1 MVEQLSK
8 ERLEKKIK
16 RLEKEILERKQAEEM
31 LLEKQSDLI
40 TILENSPIMM
50 FLVDRE
56 KRVRNAAHAVEE
68 FTGKRAE
75 EILGRRGGEV
85 LRCFHAQ
92 DDPKGCGFGPACETC
107 EVRQMVTD
115 AFETGQDHY
124 RTEVML
130 PLERDGEKT
139 EMNFYVSAALLAS
152 QNQELVLVSIEDI
165 TERRQAER
173 ALLKAKDDL
182 EKRVE
187 ERTSELQDLSSKLLV
202 AHEEESK
209 RIGRE
214 LHDGLAQTLSAIKVW
229 VEAALS
235 QVGQDNLAE
244 MTKSLESVV
253 PLAQNAV
260 EEVRRISK
268 NLRPAILDDFGIIAT
283 VSWLCQEF
291 ETIYSGIGVEREID
305 LKEIEV
311 PDMLKIVIFRISQ
324 EALNNIAKHS
334 QANRVHL
341 SLKKRDSIIELT
353 ISDNGTG
360 FDVEQVLSGELPERG
375 LGLASMR
382 ERATLSG
389 GTFFIESHKG
399 AGTTVRALWQKV
411 KIPSPKPPKPKSTI

>member
-1 MVEQLSK
+1 MIKRLSNEKLEQ
-8 ERLEKKIK
+8 KIK
-16 RLEKEILERKQAEEM
+16 QLEKEIHERKRAEEM

-75 EILGRRGGEV
+75 EILGRRGGEI
-85 LRCFHAQ
+85 LRCFHAM
-92 DDPKGCGFGPACETC
+92 DDPKGCGFGPACKIC
-107 EVRQMVTD
+107 QVRQMVTD

-130 PLERDGEKT
+130 PLERDGEKA

-152 QNQELVLVSIEDI
+152 QDKELVLVCIENI
-165 TERRQAER
+165 TERRQAEK

-187 ERTSELQDLSSKLLV
+187 ERTFQLRDLSSKLLV

-235 QVGQDNLAE
+235 QVSQDNLTE

-268 NLRPAILDDFGIIAT
+268 NLRPAILDDFGIVAT

-291 ETIYSGIGVEREID
+291 ETIYSRIGVEKEID
-305 LKEIEV
+305 IEESEV
-311 PDMLKIVIFRISQ
+311 PDVLKIVIFRISQ

-334 QANRVHL
+334 QANRVRL
-341 SLKKRDSIIELT
+341 SLKKGDSVVELT

-360 FDVEQVLSGELPERG
+360 FDVAQVLSDELPERG

-389 GTFFIESHKG
+389 GTFFIESQKG
-399 AGTTVRALWQKV
+399 TGTTVRASWRNL
-411 KIPSPKPPKPKSTI
+411 PH

>member
-1 MVEQLSK
+1 MIEELTKEKLEQK
-8 ERLEKKIK
+8 VK
-16 RLEKEILERKQAEEM
+16 RLEKELIERKRTEEI
-31 LLEKQSDLI
+31 LQEKQSDLI

-56 KRVRNAAHAVEE
+56 KRIRNAAHAVEE
-68 FTGKRAE
+68 FTGKRVE
-75 EILGRRGGEV
+75 EILGRRGGEI
-85 LRCFHAQ
+85 LRCFHAL
-92 DDPKGCGFGPACETC
+92 DDPKGCGFGPACKTC

-130 PLERDGEKT
+130 PLERDGEKA
-139 EMNFYVSAALLAS
+139 EMNFYVSAAQLAS
-152 QNQELVLVSIEDI
+152 PNKELVLVSIEDI
-165 TERRQAER
+165 TERRQAEK

-187 ERTSELQDLSSKLLV
+187 ERTSQLRDLSSKLLV

-235 QVGQDNLAE
+235 QVGQDKLNE

-268 NLRPAILDDFGIIAT
+268 NLRPAILDDFGIIVT

-291 ETIYSGIGVEREID
+291 ETIYSGIAIEKEID
-305 LKEIEV
+305 LEESEV
-311 PDMLKIVIFRISQ
+311 PEILKIVIFRISQ

-334 QANRVHL
+334 QASRVRL
-341 SLKKRDSIIELT
+341 SLKKGEPGIDLT
-353 ISDNGTG
+353 ISDNGAG
-360 FDVEQVLSGELPERG
+360 FDVGQVLSGELPERG

-389 GTFFIESHKG
+389 GTFFIDSHRG
-399 AGTTVRALWQKV
+399 TGTTIRASWQKEA
-411 KIPSPKPPKPKSTI
+411 IPSS

>member
-1 MVEQLSK
+1 MVKGSSTEKLEQRIK
-8 ERLEKKIK
+8 E
-16 RLEKEILERKQAEEM
+16 LEKEILKRKQAEKI
-31 LLEKQSDLI
+31 LLEKQSDLS

-50 FLVDRE
+50 FLVDRD
-56 KRVRNAAHAVEE
+56 KRIKNVAHAVEE
-68 FTGKRAE
+68 FTGKQAE

-85 LRCFHAQ
+85 LRCFHAM
-92 DDPKGCGFGPACETC
+92 DDPKGCGYGPACKTC
-107 EVRQMVTD
+107 EVREMVTD

-130 PLERDGEKT
+130 PLECNGQKT
-139 EMNFYVSAALLAS
+139 EMNFYVSTALLAREKK
-152 QNQELVLVSIEDI
+152 ELVLVSIEDI
-165 TERRQAER
+165 TERRQAEK
-173 ALLKAKDDL
+173 ALLEAKNEL

-187 ERTSELQDLSSKLLV
+187 ERTAQLRDLSSKLLV

-229 VEAALS
+229 VEAALT
-235 QVGQDNLAE
+235 QVGKANLTE
-244 MTKSLESVV
+244 MTKSLKSVV
-253 PLAQNAV
+253 PLAQSAV

-291 ETIYSGIGVEREID
+291 ETIYSGIGVEKEID
-305 LKEIEV
+305 IEESDV
-311 PDMLKIVIFRISQ
+311 PDILKIVIFRISQ

-334 QANRVHL
+334 RANRIRL
-341 SLKKRDSIIELT
+341 ALTKKGSRIGLT
-353 ISDNGTG
+353 ISDNGKG
-360 FDVEQVLSGELPERG
+360 FDVNHVLLGEHVERG

-389 GTFFIESHKG
+389 GTLVIDSHRDT
-399 AGTTVRALWQKV
+399 GTTVRASWQTENG
-411 KIPSPKPPKPKSTI
+411 PSSESSES

>member
-1 MVEQLSK
+1 
-8 ERLEKKIK
+8 
-16 RLEKEILERKQAEEM
+16 
-31 LLEKQSDLI
+31 
-40 TILENSPIMM
+40 
-50 FLVDRE
+50 
-56 KRVRNAAHAVEE
+56 
-68 FTGKRAE
+68 
-75 EILGRRGGEV
+75 
-85 LRCFHAQ
+85 
-92 DDPKGCGFGPACETC
+92 
-107 EVRQMVTD
+107 MVTN
-115 AFETGQDHY
+115 AFETGQDYY
-124 RTEVML
+124 RTEVMF
-130 PLERDGEKT
+130 PLERDGKKA
-139 EMNFYVSAALLAS
+139 EMNFFVSAALLANPVK
-152 QNQELVLVSIEDI
+152 QLVLVCIEDI
-165 TERRQAER
+165 TERRQAEK
-173 ALLKAKDDL
+173 ALLKAKNDL

-187 ERTSELQDLSSKLLV
+187 ERTSQLRDLSSKLLV
-202 AHEEESK
+202 AQEEESK

-235 QVGQDNLAE
+235 QVGRNNLNE

-253 PLAQNAV
+253 PLARNAV

-291 ETIYSGIGVEREID
+291 ETIYSGIVVENEID

-311 PDMLKIVIFRISQ
+311 PDVLKIVIFRISQ

-334 QANRVHL
+334 QANRVRL
-341 SLKKRDSIIELT
+341 SLKKRGSVIELT

-389 GTFFIESHKG
+389 GTFFIESHR
-399 AGTTVRALWQKV
+399 GTGTAIRALWEKE
-411 KIPSPKPPKPKSTI
+411 KIPSS

>member
-1 MVEQLSK
+1 MIEELTKEKLEQK
-8 ERLEKKIK
+8 VK
-16 RLEKEILERKQAEEM
+16 RLEKELIERKRTEEI
-31 LLEKQSDLI
+31 LQEKQSDLI

-56 KRVRNAAHAVEE
+56 KRIRNAAHAVEE
-68 FTGKRAE
+68 FTGKRVE
-75 EILGRRGGEV
+75 EILGRRGGEI
-85 LRCFHAQ
+85 LRCFHAL
-92 DDPKGCGFGPACETC
+92 DDPKGCGFGPACKTC

-130 PLERDGEKT
+130 PLERDGEKA
-139 EMNFYVSAALLAS
+139 EMNFYVSAAQLAS
-152 QNQELVLVSIEDI
+152 PNKELVLVCIEDI
-165 TERRQAER
+165 TERRQAEK

-187 ERTSELQDLSSKLLV
+187 ERTSQLRDLSSKLLV

-235 QVGQDNLAE
+235 QVGQDKLNE

-268 NLRPAILDDFGIIAT
+268 NLRPAILDDFGIIVT

-291 ETIYSGIGVEREID
+291 ETIYSGIAIEKEID
-305 LKEIEV
+305 LEESEV
-311 PDMLKIVIFRISQ
+311 PDILKIVIFRISQ

-334 QANRVHL
+334 QASRVRL
-341 SLKKRDSIIELT
+341 SLKKGEPGIDLT
-353 ISDNGTG
+353 ISDNGAG
-360 FDVEQVLSGELPERG
+360 FDVGQVLSGELPERG

-389 GTFFIESHKG
+389 GTFLIDSHRG
-399 AGTTVRALWQKV
+399 TGTTIRASWQKEA
-411 KIPSPKPPKPKSTI
+411 IPSS

>member
-1 MVEQLSK
+1 
-8 ERLEKKIK
+8 
-16 RLEKEILERKQAEEM
+16 
-31 LLEKQSDLI
+31 
-40 TILENSPIMM
+40 
-50 FLVDRE
+50 
-56 KRVRNAAHAVEE
+56 
-68 FTGKRAE
+68 
-75 EILGRRGGEV
+75 
-85 LRCFHAQ
+85 
-92 DDPKGCGFGPACETC
+92 
-107 EVRQMVTD
+107 
-115 AFETGQDHY
+115 
-124 RTEVML
+124 ML
-130 PLERDGEKT
+130 PLERDGET
-139 EMNFYVSAALLAS
+139 AEMNFYVSAALLAS
-152 QNQELVLVSIEDI
+152 QSKELVLVCIENI
-165 TERRQAER
+165 TERRQAEK

-187 ERTSELQDLSSKLLV
+187 ERTSQLRDLSSKLLV

-235 QVGQDNLAE
+235 QVSQDNLTE

-268 NLRPAILDDFGIIAT
+268 NLRPAILDDFGIVAT

-291 ETIYSGIGVEREID
+291 ETIYSGIGVENEID
-305 LKEIEV
+305 IEEKEV
-311 PDMLKIVIFRISQ
+311 PDVLKIVIFRISQ

-334 QANRVHL
+334 QANQVRL
-341 SLKKRDSIIELT
+341 SLKKGDSIIELT

-360 FDVEQVLSGELPERG
+360 FDVEQVLSDELPERG

-389 GTFFIESHKG
+389 GTFFIESQKG
-399 AGTTVRALWQKV
+399 TGTTVRASWHRD
-411 KIPSPKPPKPKSTI
+411 S

>member
-1 MVEQLSK
+1 MVEQHSNEK
-8 ERLEKKIK
+8 LEQKIK
-16 RLEKEILERKQAEEM
+16 RLEKEILERKRAEEM

-75 EILGRRGGEV
+75 EILGRRGGEI
-85 LRCFHAQ
+85 LRCFHAM
-92 DDPKGCGFGPACETC
+92 DDPKGCGFGPACKTC

-130 PLERDGEKT
+130 PLERDGEQA

-152 QNQELVLVSIEDI
+152 QSKELVLVCIENI
-165 TERRQAER
+165 TERRQAEK
-173 ALLKAKDDL
+173 ALLKSKDDL

-187 ERTSELQDLSSKLLV
+187 ERTSQLRDLSSKLLV

-235 QVGQDNLAE
+235 QVSRDNLTE

-268 NLRPAILDDFGIIAT
+268 NLRPAILDDFGIVAT

-291 ETIYSGIGVEREID
+291 ETIYSGIGVENEID
-305 LKEIEV
+305 IEEKEV
-311 PDMLKIVIFRISQ
+311 PDVLKIVIFRISQ

-334 QANRVHL
+334 QANQVRL
-341 SLKKRDSIIELT
+341 SLKKGDSIIELT

-360 FDVEQVLSGELPERG
+360 FDVEQVLSNELPERG

-389 GTFFIESHKG
+389 GTFFIESQKG
-399 AGTTVRALWQKV
+399 SGTTVRASWQREQ
-411 KIPSPKPPKPKSTI
+411 IPSS

>member
-1 MVEQLSK
+1 MVKDLSTEELEQRVK
-8 ERLEKKIK
+8 ELEQ
-16 RLEKEILERKQAEEM
+16 EILKRKQAEKM
-31 LLEKQSDLI
+31 LLEKQTDLI

-50 FLVDRE
+50 FLVDRD
-56 KRVRNAAHAVEE
+56 KRVRNVAHAVEE

-85 LRCFHAQ
+85 LRCFHAM
-92 DDPKGCGFGPACETC
+92 DDPKGCGYGPACKTC
-107 EVRQMVTD
+107 EVRQMVTN

-124 RTEVML
+124 RSEVML
-130 PLERDGEKT
+130 PLERDGEKA

-152 QNQELVLVSIEDI
+152 NNKELVLVCIEDI
-165 TERRQAER
+165 TERRQAEK
-173 ALLKAKDDL
+173 ALLKAKDEL

-187 ERTSELQDLSSKLLV
+187 ERTAQLRDLSSKLLV

-229 VEAALS
+229 VEAALT
-235 QVGQDNLAE
+235 QVDKNKLPD

-253 PLAQNAV
+253 PLAQSAV
-260 EEVRRISK
+260 EEIRRISK

-291 ETIYSGIGVEREID
+291 ETIYSRIGVEKEID
-305 LKEIEV
+305 IEESDV
-311 PDMLKIVIFRISQ
+311 PDVLKIVIFRISQ

-334 QANRVHL
+334 KANQVHL
-341 SLKKRDSIIELT
+341 SLTKRGDIIELT
-353 ISDNGTG
+353 ISDNGKG
-360 FDVEQVLSGELPERG
+360 FDVEQTLSGGRPERG

-389 GTFFIESHKG
+389 GKLVIDSQHDT
-399 AGTTVRALWQKV
+399 GTTVRASWQREET
-411 KIPSPKPPKPKSTI
+411 SSS

>member
-1 MVEQLSK
+1 
-8 ERLEKKIK
+8 
-16 RLEKEILERKQAEEM
+16 
-31 LLEKQSDLI
+31 
-40 TILENSPIMM
+40 
-50 FLVDRE
+50 
-56 KRVRNAAHAVEE
+56 
-68 FTGKRAE
+68 
-75 EILGRRGGEV
+75 
-85 LRCFHAQ
+85 
-92 DDPKGCGFGPACETC
+92 
-107 EVRQMVTD
+107 MVTD

-124 RTEVML
+124 RIEVML
-130 PLERDGEKT
+130 PLERDGEMA

-152 QNQELVLVSIEDI
+152 QNKELVLVCIENI
-165 TERRQAER
+165 TERRQAEK

-187 ERTSELQDLSSKLLV
+187 ERTSQLRDLSSKLLV

-235 QVGQDNLAE
+235 QVSQDNLTE

-291 ETIYSGIGVEREID
+291 ETIYPGIGVEKEID
-305 LKEIEV
+305 IEESEV
-311 PDMLKIVIFRISQ
+311 PDVLKIVIFRISQ

-334 QANRVHL
+334 EANQVRL
-341 SLKKRDSIIELT
+341 SLKKGDSIIELT

-399 AGTTVRALWQKV
+399 TGTTVRASWQRD
-411 KIPSPKPPKPKSTI
+411 S